1 MKNGFWDNKIS
12 NFCKSWFLKYI
23 LYRMLSLQSQI
34 QNQKSLEN
42 KTWNQTWQNISFL
55 VQGTQK
61 VLRISSLNQ
70 WEHINIQ
77 AWTSKSLPEAP
88 GSPRPP
94 TRRRRA
100 CQITRLHENLA
111 SVYNSLLEES
121 AILEHWA
128 MARGR
133 RQRAY
138 PIRFAAHPVP
148 GEQGVIGKRHHSL
161 QNLNNWTGPALVR
174 RPLPKVFQKS
184 SDFATQFQHVFFHE
198 NYKIHEKWNQQ
209 GHFGKQ
215 NQRISWNVQCK
226 EQHKNK
232 LQTVCKSN
240 AKNAGP
246 APFEQSMSFE
256 NVTYFDFC
264 SICKKHMQHDPR
276 MDPAMTQNSLK
287 VLPEASPKRC
297 QKCV

>member
-42 KTWNQTWQNISFL
+42 KTCNQTWQNISFL

-184 SDFATQFQHVFFHE
+184 SDVATQFQHVFFM
-198 NYKIHEKWNQQ
+198 KITKSTKSKIN
-209 GHFGKQ
+209 
-215 NQRISWNVQCK
+215 RDISESKINEYRETCNV
-226 EQHKNK
+226 
-232 LQTVCKSN
+232 KSN
-240 AKNAGP
+240 IKTNFKQSAKVMQKMQALRLSNKACRLK
-246 APFEQSMSFE
+246 MSH
-256 NVTYFDFC
+256 
-264 SICKKHMQHDPR
+264 I
-276 MDPAMTQNSLK
+276 
-287 VLPEASPKRC
+287 
-297 QKCV
+297 